1 MEITGRLLEILPIQT
16 GEGKNGGVWKK
27 QDIILEIEG
36 TDATLPKK
44 LCVGVWNDR
53 IVPDLAEG
61 STLKVSFDIDSR
73 EYNNRWYTNLWA
85 SEISEVPEMMLKN
98 VA

>member
-1 MEITGRLLEILPIQT
+1 MEIIGKLVELLPIQT

-44 LCVGVWNDR
+44 LCVALWNDR
-53 IVPDLAEG
+53 INPDLSEG
-61 STLKVSFDIDSR
+61 STLKVSFEIDSR
-73 EYNNRWYTNLWA
+73 EHNSRWYTNLWA
-85 SEISEVPEMMLKN
+85 SDVEY
-98 VA
+98 AA